1 MKGSY
6 VYCFVYDPDYGAL
19 YEDTFILLHEPVLS
33 TEDIQN
39 NLQRAKVIIDSLNQ
53 QIKDYNAIAEK
64 LNQPVKDLIEPISY
78 KTQKEF
84 DEYFDYLSTV
94 QESLKADLLKLN
106 EVEQGVHEEQ
116 EVEIEELAPEDT
128 PDEFIIN
135 FSAAQLY
142 DDLTQKVRALDDA
155 RNAFPIGRIVT
166 PEDK

>member
-1 MKGSY
+1 M
-6 VYCFVYDPDYGAL
+6 
-19 YEDTFILLHEPVLS
+19 
-33 TEDIQN
+33 
-39 NLQRAKVIIDSLNQ
+39 
-53 QIKDYNAIAEK
+53 
-64 LNQPVKDLIEPISY
+64 
-78 KTQKEF
+78 
-84 DEYFDYLSTV
+84 STV
-94 QESLKADLLKLN
+94 QEDLKSDLLRLN
-106 EVEQGVHEEQ
+106 ELEQGIHEEQ